1 MLRRSPPRAR
11 DAGRTICSVK
21 LIRTFGV
28 SAPNSTSANEKHLL
42 TELIWNSSRLS
53 EVTQE
58 LTALQKKLA
67 EKSNEDSQQAGGAL
81 AGGLAHQDG
90 NEEALLDDGF
100 YFMSSLQDL
109 PHPTPYLGDIELKPD
124 QVVALLEQ

>member
-1 MLRRSPPRAR
+1 MTP
-11 DAGRTICSVK
+11 
-21 LIRTFGV
+21 TFGV
-28 SAPNSTSANEKHLL
+28 SAPNSTSTNEKLSL
-42 TELIWNSSRLS
+42 TELTWNVSRLS

-67 EKSNEDSQQAGGAL
+67 EKSNEDSQQAAGAV
-81 AGGLAHQDG
+81 AGGSAHQDEVEG
-90 NEEALLDDGF
+90 TLLDDGF